1 MQESEKR
8 KQRKEQRE
16 MKNYDVTITE
26 TLKMTVSIEANSLT
40 EAEQKAEDNWNA
52 SQYILDAENFVGAS
66 FHAEECVREKE
77 RER

>member
-1 MQESEKR
+1 
-8 KQRKEQRE
+8 

-26 TLKMTVSIEANSLT
+26 TLKMTVPSVADSLA

-52 SQYILDAENFVGAS
+52 SQYILDADHFVGAD
-66 FHAEECVREKE
+66 FHAKERVREKE

>member
-1 MQESEKR
+1 
-8 KQRKEQRE
+8 

-26 TLKMTVSIEANSLT
+26 TLKMKVPIEADSLA

-52 SQYILDAENFVGAS
+52 SQYILNADHFVGAS